1 MKCCCN
7 CFAIAVIFN
16 YIRLLAGRNDGAT
29 KNYTTSYGL
38 PRSDKKGD
46 FLKHAMVLTQ
56 LRPGEWA
63 RIVAI
68 EGGRG
73 LRQKLL
79 LRGLFEGSIVRVIS
93 KHGPITVE
101 VGRNIVSI
109 GRGMAQKVRV
119 RRI

>member
-1 MKCCCN
+1 
-7 CFAIAVIFN
+7 
-16 YIRLLAGRNDGAT
+16 
-29 KNYTTSYGL
+29 
-38 PRSDKKGD
+38 
-46 FLKHAMVLTQ
+46 MVLTQ

-73 LRQKLL
+73 LTQRLL
-79 LRGLFEGSIVRVIS
+79 LRGLFEGSVVRVIS

-119 RRI
+119 RRV